1 MGHQSAWQPK
11 HDGLGGGKVRSN
23 KQAQKH
29 WEANTCGRMLEHL
42 LQRKSVRER
51 SKHKDYGHKGGGD
64 SWTQV
69 KHQEGQETHKGRKMI

>member
-42 LQRKSVRER
+42 LQRNEVSEREASTKTMDTR
-51 SKHKDYGHKGGGD
+51 EVGTVGH
-64 SWTQV
+64 
-69 KHQEGQETHKGRKMI
+69 R